1 MPTDI
6 EISRAANMLPIGEIA
21 ARLGIP
27 DEAVEP
33 YGRTKAK
40 ISLDWLAARRE
51 RPQGKLILVTA
62 INPTPPGEGKTTTS
76 VGLTDATEP
85 DRPQDHARACAS
97 RRSAPASG

>member
-40 ISLDWLAARRE
+40 ISLDWLAAHRD
-51 RPQGKLILVTA
+51 A
-62 INPTPPGEGKTTTS
+62 PG
-76 VGLTDATEP
+76 
-85 DRPQDHARACAS
+85 RAS
-97 RRSAPASG
+97 